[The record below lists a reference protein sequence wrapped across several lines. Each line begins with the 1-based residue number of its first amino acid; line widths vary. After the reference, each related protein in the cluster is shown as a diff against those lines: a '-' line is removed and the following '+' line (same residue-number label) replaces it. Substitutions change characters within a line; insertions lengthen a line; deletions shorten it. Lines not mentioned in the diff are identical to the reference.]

1 MSEGGS
7 QTVEK
12 KPHII
17 LADVLVRLRKPKRP
31 QDLDYDEEVA
41 ILSHLVKM
49 LSSRN
54 RGQAEEYGK
63 GIHDFAQKDLVKVKQ
78 IQGDKSTR
86 GHIFCLKMRFAP

>member
-12 KPHII
+12 KPRMI

-31 QDLDYDEEVA
+31 QDLDYDDEVA

-54 RGQAEEYGK
+54 QGQAEEYGE
-63 GIHDFAQKDLVKVKQ
+63 GSHDFVQNDLVKVKQ
-78 IQGDKSTR
+78 I
-86 GHIFCLKMRFAP
+86 L

>member
-12 KPHII
+12 KPRMI

-54 RGQAEEYGK
+54 RGQAEEYGE
-63 GIHDFAQKDLVKVKQ
+63 GSHDFVQNDLVKVKQ
-78 IQGDKSTR
+78 I
-86 GHIFCLKMRFAP
+86 L

>member
-12 KPHII
+12 KPRII

-31 QDLDYDEEVA
+31 QELDYDDEVA

-54 RGQAEEYGK
+54 QEKYGE
-63 GIHDFAQKDLVKVKQ
+63 GSHNFVQNDLVKVKQ
-78 IQGDKSTR
+78 M
-86 GHIFCLKMRFAP
+86 L